1 MRHQQLPLSQ
11 ESTNMAPTNQELVLQ
26 FMIALASN
34 SNVHHTDIVR
44 IARILAMDYLAT
56 LG

>member
-1 MRHQQLPLSQ
+1 
-11 ESTNMAPTNQELVLQ
+11 MAPTNQELVLQ